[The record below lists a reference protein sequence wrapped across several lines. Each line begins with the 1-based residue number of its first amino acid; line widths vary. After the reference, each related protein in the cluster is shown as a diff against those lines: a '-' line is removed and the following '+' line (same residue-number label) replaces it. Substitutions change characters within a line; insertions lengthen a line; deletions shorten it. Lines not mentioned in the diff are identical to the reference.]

1 MTTRLKIPP
10 LLVKILFIIVVIAI
24 FCTQDGIAQVKD
36 KKPDNEALKHLKE
49 SSKAYK
55 SGDEDQALALA
66 EKSVKLSGP
75 VDSVTYVKA
84 SNMVAYM
91 LSAKGEE
98 VKALEVAFKI
108 LREAEK
114 KGWKKLS
121 ISTRA
126 CIADLYRAVGN
137 PKAALPYAIQAS
149 NDAFEL
155 KDTAQYI
162 FGLSTLSNLYSDRRI
177 RSKANLEIATK
188 YMLTILAPPYVS
200 QMSKFDKAR
209 YLGNL
214 GRLYVNQ
221 DDLSK
226 AEQILKQSIAISSEE
241 KFAPLEKTALNELM
255 SLYILK
261 KNYPEAIKYGEQAL
275 LAQPENQTNQVLQRN
290 VFDKLSLAYEGN
302 GNYQLA
308 LTYYQKATELN
319 DSISA
324 KDKAKD
330 AAELDKKYANDTRLL
345 KADNQTKLIK
355 QQRNYITIIAIIIA
369 IALIAIYSWINLRR
383 KRKSE
388 LLLQEHH
395 LLQRLDVL
403 KTRFFANISH
413 ELRTPLTLIIGPAD
427 QLINEQVDSPKQRG
441 EYLQS
446 ILTNGRKLLNLVNE
460 LLDMGKLEA
469 GKLLTQLKRVE
480 LAYLIEGLHESFAGA
495 VSQKG
500 IIYKLDSTI
509 PSHLFIE
516 LDTDKFEK
524 IANNLLSNALKFT
537 PANGTIT
544 VTTKL
549 KDSIFEFI
557 VSNTGTGIH
566 PDDLSRIFDRYY
578 QGENSAQPMEGG
590 TGIGLAI
597 AKEFVELME
606 GQLTVV
612 NNWGEDVTFKVAI
625 PITGEEIVVN
635 EIVEIDEEDE
645 VVETVTLGKERLVLV
660 VEDNPLMTTYIASL
674 LTPIYSVITAANGVE
689 ALQLLKSGQK
699 LPNIIISDVMMPKM
713 DGFTLLEMVKQDP
726 TICGIP
732 VILLTALTDSRHRI
746 KALNIG
752 VDDYLTKPFLS
763 AELLARTANLI
774 TNAALKGSLPSEEKE
789 HLTVSPA
796 DLKWLSEL
804 EMLVRQYTGKAD
816 LNLAEFSYAMAISER
831 QLFRR
836 IKALTGLTPNKY
848 IRVIRLQIAR
858 EAIESGKYRT
868 VSEISYAAGFETP
881 AYFSKLFKEHYGVE
895 VSELL

>member
-1 MTTRLKIPP
+1 MINRLNIHS
-10 LLVKILFIIVVIAI
+10 LIVKVLFIIVVIAI
-24 FCTQDGIAQVKD
+24 FCIQDGVAEIKD
-36 KKPDNEALKHLKE
+36 AKPESEALKLLKE

-55 SGDEDQALALA
+55 SGDEDKALALA

-75 VDSVTYVKA
+75 ADSATYVKA

-91 LSAKGEE
+91 WSAKGEE
-98 VKALEVAFKI
+98 VKALKVAFNI

-114 KGWKKLS
+114 KGWKKLN
-121 ISTRA
+121 ISSRA

-149 NDAFEL
+149 ADAVEL

-162 FGLSTLSNLYSDRRI
+162 FGISTLSNLYSDRKL
-177 RSKANLEIATK
+177 SSPGNLKIATK
-188 YMLTILAPPYVS
+188 YMLTILAPPFIS
-200 QMSKFDKAR
+200 HLSKFDKAR
-209 YLGNL
+209 YLNNL

-221 DDLSK
+221 DELSK
-226 AEQILKQSIAISSEE
+226 AEQTLKQSIELSSAE

-255 SLYILK
+255 SLYILRK
-261 KNYPEAIKYGEQAL
+261 DYPAAITYGERAL
-275 LAQPENQTNQVLQRN
+275 LAQPEKQTNQVLQRN
-290 VFDKLSLAYEGN
+290 VFDKLSQAYQGN
-302 GNYQLA
+302 GNYELA
-308 LTYYQKATELN
+308 LTYYQKATDLN
-319 DSISA
+319 DQISA

-355 QQRNYITIIAIIIA
+355 QQRNYITIIAIIIG

-383 KRKSE
+383 KRKSD
-388 LLLQEHH
+388 LILQEHH

-427 QLINEQVDSPKQRG
+427 QLINEQVEDDKQRKD
-441 EYLQS
+441 YLQS
-446 ILTNGRKLLNLVNE
+446 ILNNGKRLLNLVNE

-480 LAYLIEGLHESFAGA
+480 LAYLIEGLQESFAGA
-495 VSQKG
+495 VNQKA
-500 IIYKLDSTI
+500 IIYKLTSSI
-509 PSHLFIE
+509 PAQLFVE

-537 PANGTIT
+537 PANGTISISA
-544 VTTKL
+544 KL
-549 KDSIFEFI
+549 KDSIFEFS

-597 AKEFVELME
+597 AKEFAELMG

-612 NNWGEDVTFKVAI
+612 NDWGRGVTFKVAL
-625 PITGEEIVVN
+625 PITGEEMAQN
-635 EIVEIDEEDE
+635 ELPGFENEDE
-645 VVETVTLGKERLVLV
+645 TAEVVILGKEKLVLV
-660 VEDNPLMTTYIASL
+660 VEDNPLMTTYISSL
-674 LTPIYSVITAANGVE
+674 LTPIYTVITAANGLE
-689 ALQLLKSGQK
+689 ALQILKSAQTM
-699 LPNIIISDVMMPKM
+699 PNIIISDVMMPKM
-713 DGFTLLEMVKQDP
+713 DGFTLLETIKQDP
-726 TICGIP
+726 TICGVP

-752 VDDYLTKPFLS
+752 VDDYITKPFLS

-774 TNAALKGSLPSEEKE
+774 TNAALRSTAPSEEKE
-789 HLTVSPA
+789 PLVASPS

-804 EMLVRQYTGKAD
+804 EILVRQYTGKAD

-868 VSEISYAAGFETP
+868 ISEISYAAGFETP

-895 VSELL
+895 VLELL